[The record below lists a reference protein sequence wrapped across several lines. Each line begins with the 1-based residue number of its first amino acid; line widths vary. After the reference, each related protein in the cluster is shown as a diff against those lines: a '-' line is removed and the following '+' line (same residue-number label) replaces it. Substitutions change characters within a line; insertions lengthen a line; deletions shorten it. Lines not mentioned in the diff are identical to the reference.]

1 MMKGLRNVLHPT
13 FESLSARADRDASDV
28 AGSRVERHVA
38 RCAECGALVA
48 EIRALGAAARAVE
61 YVGAPAALWTRIERA
76 VERAAETEGPPRET
90 PAPDARPWDVAPSL
104 RPTRHW
110 PIPTKR
116 SLARIGGGLLVAATA
131 LIAVVLATGNPR
143 SLLANAPSRLT
154 MTPFR
159 PAPGSEVHVRF
170 VLPPRLASA
179 DRLVLAGQYLTDSR
193 HAPSDFYFGG
203 RYDSLAT
210 LRRAADGA
218 MVGDFTVPTDFKAL
232 SIVVMDT
239 SGQHY
244 AADGL
249 HSWLLVGG
257 DRFGR
262 PVLASLLA
270 ALSVNALYG
279 SPAHGS
285 VLDTLQR
292 YFPDHPAGFATADHY
307 RGEGVFG
314 DLLKFFQGAE
324 RKYVRFNRRLEAMP
338 ALDADR
344 ISAMIQF
351 AYHIQE
357 PAEAAK
363 WTRRLV
369 REHPDDRFALTAYAR
384 LVHEVELK
392 EPPADTIRRYLPLLD
407 SLLLRNEK
415 ADMSEAYA
423 LVQQYGDLAM
433 QRRWV
438 LEWLKRAGGPVL
450 SQHFG
455 HTMNIDQKWLQDAEI
470 RAQAATSMRAG
481 LASSCDLPRWMG
493 RGWVPFGRRARYC
506 DNAHARALASLSE
519 IALLDGR
526 ASHALALADSSLALF
541 TVAGNCAAIPAHMA
555 RGRVLLARAD
565 TLAAAREF
573 AAGLRPDE
581 WHEIDAHAAVVKQL
595 GASVPAATW
604 ASLDAAARVESSRCV
619 RDIARRDSLDRRGQ

>member
-1 MMKGLRNVLHPT
+1 MMKGLLNVLHPT
-13 FESLSARADRDASDV
+13 FESLSACADRDASDV
-28 AGSRVERHVA
+28 AGSRVGRHVA
-38 RCAECGALVA
+38 RCVECGAVVA
-48 EIRALGAAARAVE
+48 EIRALGTAARAVE
-61 YVGAPAALWTRIERA
+61 YAGAPAALWTRIARA
-76 VERAAETEGPPRET
+76 AERAAETDGQPRET
-90 PAPDARPWDVAPSL
+90 PAPDAHPWDVAPSL

-131 LIAVVLATGNPR
+131 LIAVILASGHPR
-143 SLLANAPSRLT
+143 SLLATAPSRIT

-159 PAPGSEVHVRF
+159 PAPGSVVHVRF
-170 VLPPRLASA
+170 APPPRLAGA

-203 RYDSLAT
+203 RFDSLAT

-218 MVGDFTVPTDFKAL
+218 MVGDFTVPADFKAV

-239 SGQHY
+239 TGQHY

-257 DRFGR
+257 DRRGR

-279 SPAHGS
+279 SPAQGS

-324 RKYVRFNRRLEAMP
+324 RKYVWFNSRLEAMP
-338 ALDADR
+338 SLDADR

-369 REHPDDRFALTAYAR
+369 REHPDDPRALMAYAR

-392 EPPADTIRRYLPLLD
+392 EPPADSIRRYLPLLD
-407 SLLLRNEK
+407 SLMMH
-415 ADMSEAYA
+415 AGSGDMSEAYT
-423 LVQQYGDLAM
+423 LVQHYGDVGM

-438 LEWLKRAGGPVL
+438 LEWMKRSGRRMLG
-450 SQHFG
+450 
-455 HTMNIDQKWLQDAEI
+455 MNIDHKWMQDPEI
-470 RAQAATSMRAG
+470 RSQATLSLRAG
-481 LASSCDLPRWMG
+481 LASSCDLPRWMS
-493 RGWVPFGRRARYC
+493 RGWVAAGRRARYC
-506 DNAHARALASLSE
+506 DNAHARVLAVLSE
-519 IALLDGR
+519 IALLDGSAPR
-526 ASHALALADSSLALF
+526 ARVLADSSLALYAA
-541 TVAGNCAAIPAHMA
+541 AGYCEGSPAHMA
-555 RGRVLLARAD
+555 RGRAALAQAD
-565 TLAAAREF
+565 TGLAAREF
-573 AAGLRPDE
+573 ARGLGADNWRNFE
-581 WHEIDAHAAVVKQL
+581 THAAIVKQL
-595 GASVPAATW
+595 AVAVDSATW
-604 ASLDAAARVESSRCV
+604 SALDGSARVEYARCV
-619 RDIARRDSLDRRGQ
+619 RESAHRDSLDRGAQ

>member
-1 MMKGLRNVLHPT
+1 M
-13 FESLSARADRDASDV
+13 
-28 AGSRVERHVA
+28 
-38 RCAECGALVA
+38 
-48 EIRALGAAARAVE
+48 
-61 YVGAPAALWTRIERA
+61 
-76 VERAAETEGPPRET
+76 
-90 PAPDARPWDVAPSL
+90 
-104 RPTRHW
+104 
-110 PIPTKR
+110 
-116 SLARIGGGLLVAATA
+116 VAATA

-170 VLPPRLASA
+170 VPPPRLASA

-193 HAPSDFYFGG
+193 HAPSDFYFIG
-203 RYDSLAT
+203 RYDSLTT

-249 HSWLLVGG
+249 HAWLLVGG
-257 DRFGR
+257 DRHGR
-262 PVLASLLA
+262 PVLVSLLA

-279 SPAHGS
+279 SPAQGS

-369 REHPDDRFALTAYAR
+369 REHPDDPHALTAYAR
-384 LVHEVELK
+384 LIHEVELK
-392 EPPADTIRRYLPLLD
+392 EPPADSIRRYLPLLD
-407 SLLLRNEK
+407 SLLLRNQK
-415 ADMSEAYA
+415 ADMSEGYA
-423 LVQQYGDLAM
+423 LVQHYGDPAM

-438 LEWLKRAGGPVL
+438 LEWLKRSGGSMR
-450 SQHFG
+450 SQNVG
-455 HTMNIDQKWLQDAEI
+455 HKWLQDAEI
-470 RAQAATSMRAG
+470 RAQAETSLRAG
-481 LASSCDLPRWMG
+481 LASSCDLPRWMSW
-493 RGWVPFGRRARYC
+493 GWVAVSRRASYC
-506 DNAHARALASLSE
+506 DNTHARALASLSE

-526 ASHALALADSSLALF
+526 APRALALADSSLALF
-541 TVAGNCAAIPAHMA
+541 TVAGNCEGSPAHLA

-573 AAGLRPDE
+573 AMAWGPSE
-581 WHEIDAHAAVVKQL
+581 WHSIDAHAAMVKQL
-595 GASVPAATW
+595 GASVPGATW
-604 ASLDAAARVESSRCV
+604 ASLDSAARLASSRCV
-619 RDIARRDSLDRRGQ
+619 RDNAHRDSLDRVAR

>member
-1 MMKGLRNVLHPT
+1 MMKGLLNILHPT
-13 FESLSARADRDASDV
+13 FEALSANADRDASD
-28 AGSRVERHVA
+28 AARSRVGRHVA
-38 RCAECGALVA
+38 RCAACEAVVE
-48 EIRALGAAARAVE
+48 EIRALGTAARASDVA
-61 YVGAPAALWTRIERA
+61 GAPVTLWARIERA
-76 VERAAETEGPPRET
+76 AERTAAAEGVPRET
-90 PAPDARPWDVAPSL
+90 PAPGAVPWELAPSL
-104 RPTRHW
+104 KPTRHW
-110 PIPTKR
+110 PVPTRR
-116 SLARIGGGLLVAATA
+116 SVARIGGGLLVAAAA
-131 LIAVVLATGNPR
+131 LIAVVLVTGHPR
-143 SLLANAPSRLT
+143 SLLANAPSRIT

-159 PAPGSEVHVRF
+159 PAPGSVVHVRF
-170 VLPPRLASA
+170 APPPKLAGA

-210 LRRAADGA
+210 LRRAGDGA
-218 MVGDFTVPTDFKAL
+218 MVGDFTVPADFKAV
-232 SIVVMDT
+232 SIVVLDT

-257 DRFGR
+257 DRLGR

-279 SPAHGS
+279 SPAQRS

-324 RKYVRFNRRLEAMP
+324 RKYVSFNSRLERMP
-338 ALDADR
+338 SLDADR

-351 AYHIQE
+351 AYHIEE

-369 REHPDDRFALTAYAR
+369 REHPDDTQALTAYAL
-384 LVHEVELK
+384 LVHEVVLK
-392 EPPADTIRRYLPLLD
+392 EPPADSIRRYLPLLD
-407 SLLLRNEK
+407 SLMMRPG
-415 ADMSEAYA
+415 AGDMSEAFG
-423 LVQQYGDLAM
+423 LVQRYGDPAM

-438 LEWLKRAGGPVL
+438 LQWLKKSAGPVL
-450 SQHFG
+450 SQNLDH
-455 HTMNIDQKWLQDAEI
+455 KWLQDGEI
-470 RAQAATSMRAG
+470 RAQAARSLRAG
-481 LASSCDLPRWMG
+481 LATNCDLPRWMA
-493 RGWVPFGRRARYC
+493 RGWVTAGRRARYC

-526 ASHALALADSSLALF
+526 VPQAIALADSSLALF
-541 TVAGNCAAIPAHMA
+541 ATAGYCEGSPAHMA
-555 RGRVLLARAD
+555 RGRALLARAD
-565 TLAAAREF
+565 TLGAAREF
-573 AAGLRPDE
+573 AMALGSDNWRSNE
-581 WHEIDAHAAVVKQL
+581 THTAIVKQL
-595 GASVPAATW
+595 GASVPGATW
-604 ASLDAAARVESSRCV
+604 ASLDSMARVETSRCV
-619 RDIARRDSLDRRGQ
+619 RASARRDSPDRGVR

>member
-1 MMKGLRNVLHPT
+1 MMKGLLNVLHPT
-13 FESLSARADRDASDV
+13 FEALSACADRDGSDS
-28 AGSRVERHVA
+28 ARSRVGRHVA
-38 RCAECGALVA
+38 RCAACGAVVE
-48 EIRALGAAARAVE
+48 EIRALGTAARALDGA
-61 YVGAPAALWTRIERA
+61 GAPVALWARIERA
-76 VERAAETEGPPRET
+76 AQRAAGAEGVPRET
-90 PAPDARPWDVAPSL
+90 PAPGAVPWELAPSL
-104 RPTRHW
+104 KPTRHW

-116 SLARIGGGLLVAATA
+116 SLARVGGGLLVAAAA
-131 LIAVVLATGNPR
+131 LIAVLLASGHPR
-143 SLLANAPSRLT
+143 SLLANAPSRIT

-159 PAPGSEVHVRF
+159 PAPGSVVHVRF
-170 VLPPRLASA
+170 APPPKLAGA
-179 DRLVLAGQYLTDSR
+179 ERLVLAGQYLTDSR
-193 HAPSDFYFGG
+193 RAPSDFYFGG

-218 MVGDFTVPTDFKAL
+218 MVGDFTVPTDFKAV

-257 DRFGR
+257 DRRGR

-279 SPAHGS
+279 SPAQAS

-324 RKYVRFNRRLEAMP
+324 RKYVSFNSRLERMP
-338 ALDADR
+338 SLDADR

-369 REHPDDRFALTAYAR
+369 HEHPDDPHALTAYAR

-407 SLLLRNEK
+407 SLLMRGG
-415 ADMSEAYA
+415 AGDMSEAYG
-423 LVQQYGDLAM
+423 LVQHYGDPAM

-438 LEWLKRAGGPVL
+438 LQWLKHSGGPVV
-450 SQHFG
+450 SQNFEH
-455 HTMNIDQKWLQDAEI
+455 KWLQDGEI
-470 RAQAATSMRAG
+470 RAQAALSLRIG
-481 LASSCDLPRWMG
+481 LASNCDLPRWMA
-493 RGWVPFGRRARYC
+493 RGWVPSGRRARYC

-526 ASHALALADSSLALF
+526 VPQALALADSSLTLSA
-541 TVAGNCAAIPAHMA
+541 TAGYCEGSSGHMA
-555 RGRVLLARAD
+555 RGRALLARAD

-573 AAGLRPDE
+573 AMAPGSDNWRS
-581 WHEIDAHAAVVKQL
+581 IDAHAAIVKQL
-595 GASVPAATW
+595 GASVSGATW
-604 ASLDAAARVESSRCV
+604 SSLDSMARVETSRCV
-619 RDIARRDSLDRRGQ
+619 RESVARASLDRGVR